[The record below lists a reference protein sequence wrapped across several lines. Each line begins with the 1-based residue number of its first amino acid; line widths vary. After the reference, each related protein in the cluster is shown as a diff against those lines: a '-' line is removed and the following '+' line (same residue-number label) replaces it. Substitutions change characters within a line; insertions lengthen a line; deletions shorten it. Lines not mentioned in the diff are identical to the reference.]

1 MDDSLSK
8 LLITKSLT
16 ISVAESCTG
25 GLIGHLIT
33 SIPGSSVYFMGG
45 VISYSNQAKCDLLG
59 ISPGTLEQYGA
70 VSDQTAK
77 EMAMGVKERFKSDI
91 GISVTGIA
99 GPDGGSIEKP
109 VGTVFMGFVFDN
121 EPLAIKYLFKGNR
134 TEIKQQTAE
143 TALENIKRYLNGD
156 SFVPGI

>member
-1 MDDSLSK
+1 MESTLSE
-8 LLITKSLT
+8 LLINKSLT

-33 SIPGSSVYFMGG
+33 SIPGSSAYFMGG
-45 VISYSNQAKCDLLG
+45 ITSYSNQAKCDLLG
-59 ISPGTLEQYGA
+59 VSPDTLEQYGA

-109 VGTVFMGFVFDN
+109 VGTVFMGFVFEN
-121 EPLAIKYLFKGNR
+121 GPLAIKYLFKGSR
-134 TEIKQQTAE
+134 SEIKQQTAE

-156 SFVPGI
+156 SFVSGI